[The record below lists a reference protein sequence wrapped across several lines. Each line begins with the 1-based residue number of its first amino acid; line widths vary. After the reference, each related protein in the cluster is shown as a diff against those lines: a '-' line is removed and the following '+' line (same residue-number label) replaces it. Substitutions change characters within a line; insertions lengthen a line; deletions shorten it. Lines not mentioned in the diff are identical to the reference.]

1 MPDSKPKVLVVDDDP
16 GMIEFVRET
25 LSAEGFDVSSASS
38 GDQGVRSAVRDFVDL
53 IIVDI
58 LMPGKD
64 GLETIMEL
72 RQRNSSAK
80 VIAMSGG
87 GAFHLANAL
96 TWAERMGAQRTLRK
110 PFTPEELL
118 AAVRETLDRTTV

>member
-1 MPDSKPKVLVVDDDP
+1 MTKVLVVDDDA
-16 GMIEFVRET
+16 GMIEFVRDALSPHGFEV
-25 LSAEGFDVSSASS
+25 LSATGGEQALRTAARNV
-38 GDQGVRSAVRDFVDL
+38 VDL

-72 RQRNSSAK
+72 RGRPNSPK
-80 VIAMSGG
+80 IIAISGG
-87 GAFHLANAL
+87 GSFHLANAL
-96 TWAERMGAQRTLRK
+96 TWAERLGAQRTLRK

-118 AAVRETLDRTTV
+118 AAVRETLGSAAS